1 MVNRK
6 QSQIKT
12 SFSLVAL
19 MAFLSIAPHLDALE
33 EKPWFYSPFNFHFK
47 ALFDVSFFTNVNNG
61 YNPIGYQS
69 TIYETTFGFLAPF
82 SPTVEAE
89 IEAQFEKTSKLYFGF
104 ESAALQIRRLLLND
118 IVEDPVSFD
127 LGFNIRAV
135 PMYRLRDVA
144 VPYHDIWNFELN
156 ASLGKEFTKEEDWL
170 WRTFLFAAVGQA
182 NRGYPWL
189 KANFDLRA
197 KAFKEYIVAMFV
209 RSYFGL
215 GNKTA
220 VNINDFYGWGMY
232 RHQSIDAGVS
242 FTFLLG
248 PKGELNLSYLHRFF
262 ARVYPEDFNYF
273 LISYD
278 LPFSF

>member
-1 MVNRK
+1 MVSRK
-6 QSQIKT
+6 QSQIIQQLIR
-12 SFSLVAL
+12 FAL
-19 MAFLSIAPHLDALE
+19 MAFLLLSAPAQALE
-33 EKPWFYSPFNFHFK
+33 EKPWFYSPYNFHFK
-47 ALFDVSFFTNVNNG
+47 TLFDVSFFTNVNNG
-61 YNPIGYQS
+61 YNPIGYNS
-69 TIYETTFGFLAPF
+69 TIYEATFGLVAPV

-104 ESAALQIRRLLLND
+104 ESAALQIRRLIFND
-118 IVEDPVSFD
+118 IAMDPVSFD
-127 LGFNIRAV
+127 VGFNIRGV

-144 VPYHDIWNFELN
+144 VPYHDIWNFEFN
-156 ASLGKEFTKEEDWL
+156 ASLGKEFTREEDWL

-182 NRGYPWL
+182 NRGYPWV

-220 VNINDFYGWGMY
+220 ININDFYGWGMY

-248 PKGELNLSYLHRFF
+248 PKGELNLSYQHRFY
-262 ARVYPEDFNYF
+262 ARTYPEDFNYF